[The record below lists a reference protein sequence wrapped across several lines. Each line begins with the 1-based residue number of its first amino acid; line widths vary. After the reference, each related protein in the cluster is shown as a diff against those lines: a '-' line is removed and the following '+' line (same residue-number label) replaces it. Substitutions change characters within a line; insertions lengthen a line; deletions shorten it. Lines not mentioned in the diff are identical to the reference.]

1 MKLPATIDN
10 LRSFLQY
17 VSKYA
22 SETGFTPERVNEI
35 ELVVEEALVNIIRYA
50 YPKKSGTIE
59 LKCNNIDNCGL
70 SISIEDEGIPF
81 DVLSHPDPEL
91 SPDIPSRKVGG
102 LGVFLIKKM
111 ANDVRYARNGMI
123 NTLTLIAYPDKLFL
137 RERNTSIQP

>member
-22 SETGFTPERVNEI
+22 REMEFPPERINEI

-59 LKCNNIDNCGL
+59 LKCDSIGNRGL
-70 SISIEDEGIPF
+70 AISIEDEGIPF
-81 DVLSHPDPEL
+81 NLLSHPDPDL
-91 SPDIPSRKVGG
+91 APDIPSRKVGG

-111 ANDVRYARNGMI
+111 ANDVRYVRNGMT
-123 NTLTLIAYPDKLFL
+123 NTLTLITYPDKFFL
-137 RERNTSIQP
+137 RERNTSVQP